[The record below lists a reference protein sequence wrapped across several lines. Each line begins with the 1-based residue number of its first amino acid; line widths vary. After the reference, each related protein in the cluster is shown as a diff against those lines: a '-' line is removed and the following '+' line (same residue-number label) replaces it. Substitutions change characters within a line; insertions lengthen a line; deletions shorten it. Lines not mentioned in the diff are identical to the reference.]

1 MPRWWKRGCKNDFAS
16 VAGALAHRRFG
27 EETVLRRHFG
37 WDATTIDG
45 RIIHRTFEDVCESP
59 DVYID
64 DQLKALRHEGG
75 WKVCRQHEEATP
87 ARRDF
92 AHRQWFE
99 LTQRRQ
105 PSPDDVARRLD
116 TLQVQ

>member
-1 MPRWWKRGCKNDFAS
+1 
-16 VAGALAHRRFG
+16 
-27 EETVLRRHFG
+27 
-37 WDATTIDG
+37 DATTIDG

-59 DVYID
+59 DLYID